1 VRVAHRL
8 GLCLVA
14 ALILGAA
21 GVGTATQSGDVIFIG
36 AAVSLTGKYAQ
47 NGANTKHGY
56 DLAARLIND
65 EGSIKI
71 GDKDYK
77 LVLRYYDDE

>member
-1 VRVAHRL
+1 VRRT
-8 GLCLVA
+8 GLTPS
-14 ALILGAA
+14 
-21 GVGTATQSGDVIFIG
+21 TATISP
-36 AAVSLTGKYAQ
+36 AV
-47 NGANTKHGY
+47 
-56 DLAARLIND
+56 LIND